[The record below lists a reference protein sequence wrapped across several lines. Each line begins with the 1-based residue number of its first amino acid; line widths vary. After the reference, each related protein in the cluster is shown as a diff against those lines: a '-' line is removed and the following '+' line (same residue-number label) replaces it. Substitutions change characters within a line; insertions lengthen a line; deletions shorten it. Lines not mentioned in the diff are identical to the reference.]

1 MQGCVIGKKS
11 SNTLCIFGGDG
22 SSLPCLPQLGLCEF
36 FSLMEVNYLLSG
48 LLGPIL
54 STTTIIWSTA
64 KEDAADAHNV
74 WKYRKKTVGNEMA
87 ITNACIWYYTST
99 FI

>member
-1 MQGCVIGKKS
+1 MH
-11 SNTLCIFGGDG
+11 FWRRWF
-22 SSLPCLPQLGLCEF
+22 LPSMSAPAWIMRVF
-36 FSLMEVNYLLSG
+36 FSLMEVDYLLSG

-74 WKYRKKTVGNEMA
+74 
-87 ITNACIWYYTST
+87 
-99 FI
+99 

>member
-1 MQGCVIGKKS
+1 MLLEKS
-11 SNTLCIFGGDG
+11 PLIHYAFLEEMVPPFHVCP
-22 SSLPCLPQLGLCEF
+22 SLDYVSF
-36 FSLMEVNYLLSG
+36 FSLMEVDYLLSG

-74 WKYRKKTVGNEMA
+74 
-87 ITNACIWYYTST
+87 
-99 FI
+99 